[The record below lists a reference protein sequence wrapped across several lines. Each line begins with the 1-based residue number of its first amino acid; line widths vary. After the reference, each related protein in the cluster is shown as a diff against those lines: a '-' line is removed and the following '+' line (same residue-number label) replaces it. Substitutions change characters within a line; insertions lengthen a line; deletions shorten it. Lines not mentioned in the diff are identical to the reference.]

1 MKKFLTSVL
10 AALAITGAAFAQ
22 APLQIQSVSVQK
34 GIQVNG
40 LKKIQ
45 ISLKNEKLTIRE
57 NEDTE
62 DKTLNIEV
70 LSNYTASYPVLKND
84 GKTLKIEQKD
94 NTNKLKDRVCEL
106 IICVPK
112 DFKIQELKVTG
123 GKGDIQVTNFK
134 AHTIEIS
141 SADGDVKISK
151 IESSDFSS
159 SVEKGSLTVR
169 DVKVEKAAKINS
181 SSGNITVSNLTAE
194 EIVSESQK
202 GNLKFNDINV
212 KKVSINADKGTL
224 DLNLDKLFE
233 KDSAIRVSSGNAKVY
248 LPSNATFWTSGSV
261 DRGRFRSEFTQ
272 DSKGPLLSIK
282 VGGGDIQLI
291 KGSGL

>member
-22 APLQIQSVSVQK
+22 VPLQIQSVSVQK

-94 NTNKLKDRVCEL
+94 NTNKLKDRVC
-106 IICVPK
+106 
-112 DFKIQELKVTG
+112 
-123 GKGDIQVTNFK
+123 
-134 AHTIEIS
+134 
-141 SADGDVKISK
+141 
-151 IESSDFSS
+151 
-159 SVEKGSLTVR
+159 
-169 DVKVEKAAKINS
+169 
-181 SSGNITVSNLTAE
+181 
-194 EIVSESQK
+194 
-202 GNLKFNDINV
+202 
-212 KKVSINADKGTL
+212 
-224 DLNLDKLFE
+224 
-233 KDSAIRVSSGNAKVY
+233 
-248 LPSNATFWTSGSV
+248 
-261 DRGRFRSEFTQ
+261 
-272 DSKGPLLSIK
+272 
-282 VGGGDIQLI
+282 
-291 KGSGL
+291 